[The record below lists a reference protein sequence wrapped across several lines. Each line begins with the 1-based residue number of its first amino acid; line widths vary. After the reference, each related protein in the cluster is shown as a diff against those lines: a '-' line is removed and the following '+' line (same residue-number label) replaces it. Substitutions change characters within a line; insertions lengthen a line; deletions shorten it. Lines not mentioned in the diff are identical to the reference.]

1 MHRIASLAWL
11 VSALGL
17 CLAACT
23 QNPARSGQATPA
35 TPQDRLYACQMKGA
49 EAEDRV
55 YGPLGDL
62 SVDSALVRARVTE
75 DCLKG
80 SPSPVII
87 GTPGLR

>member
-1 MHRIASLAWL
+1 MPRIVWL
-11 VSALGL
+11 TGLVPALTL
-17 CLAACT
+17 SLAACT
-23 QNPARSGQATPA
+23 QNSAPSGQAVPT

-62 SVDSALVRARVTE
+62 SVDSALVRARVTD

-80 SPSPVII
+80 RPSPVII
-87 GTPGLR
+87 GTPGLG

>member
-1 MHRIASLAWL
+1 MFSIVHFAWL
-11 VSALGL
+11 VPASAMALTA
-17 CLAACT
+17 CIQRPAA
-23 QNPARSGQATPA
+23 SDQATSS
-35 TPQDRLYACQMKGA
+35 TPQDRLYACQMQGA

-75 DCLKG
+75 DCLNG
-80 SPSPVII
+80 RPAPRVT